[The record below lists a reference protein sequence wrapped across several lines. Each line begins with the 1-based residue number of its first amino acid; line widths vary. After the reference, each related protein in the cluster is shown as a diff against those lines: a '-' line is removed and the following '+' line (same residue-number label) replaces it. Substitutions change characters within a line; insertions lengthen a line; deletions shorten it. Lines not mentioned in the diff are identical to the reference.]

1 MFYLKRMRFKRK
13 TAEASLIIYLER
25 FAAGP
30 IEYFGLA
37 AFIIIIVGGLH
48 PPAHATSESVG
59 EASAELPPAGACVG
73 TQGGKPSGLWAEV
86 CERSASWMER
96 KGVRKCAV
104 ICLASPCLRNT
115 LKTVVTKL
123 FER

>member
-73 TQGGKPSGLWAEV
+73 TRGGKPSGR
-86 CERSASWMER
+86 RSARGAPHGWSAR
-96 KGVRKCAV
+96 AY
-104 ICLASPCLRNT
+104 ASAR
-115 LKTVVTKL
+115 
-123 FER
+123 

>member
-1 MFYLKRMRFKRK
+1 MPVY
-13 TAEASLIIYLER
+13 SLER

-73 TQGGKPSGLWAEV
+73 TQGGKPSGR
-86 CERSASWMER
+86 RSARGAPHGWSAR
-96 KGVRKCAV
+96 AY
-104 ICLASPCLRNT
+104 ASAR
-115 LKTVVTKL
+115 
-123 FER
+123 